1 MSNSE
6 RSVRRPAPR
15 PGRYRWLAALSSL
28 AVGGALLAPLYGQGA
43 PRLNRVIEQVERDE
57 AAITGQHWQFID
69 MEHGPYLL
77 DRLQSRLA
85 DLKPEGE
92 PRPTQTPLVRIPM
105 EGGEPVRF
113 AVKQVLDSGA
123 FGIVFPRVETREQAG
138 LAVQAMR
145 YPPQRGEAQP
155 QPPGLR
161 GWGPGRAAR
170 YWGLDVPAYVPRAD
184 VWPLDP
190 NGELL
195 ALIMIES
202 ATGVANVDEIVSVPG
217 VGALFIGPADL
228 AMSLGVGPPG
238 REHAPETEE
247 AIQTVLRACLGAAVT
262 CGIAESNT
270 RAERRIEEGFRVL
283 LAF

>member
-1 MSNSE
+1 MTKDLGS
-6 RSVRRPAPR
+6 A
-15 PGRYRWLAALSSL
+15 AALAGL
-28 AVGGALLAPLYGQGA
+28 AVGATLLAPLHGQNT
-43 PRLNRVIEQVERDE
+43 PRLNRVIEQVERGE

-69 MEHGPYLL
+69 LEHGPYLL
-77 DRLQSRLA
+77 DRLQDRLV
-85 DLKPEGE
+85 DLKPDGAA
-92 PRPTQTPLVRIPM
+92 RPERTPLVRIPM

-113 AVKQVLDSGA
+113 AVKQVLDMGA
-123 FGIVFPRVETREQAG
+123 FGVVFPRVETREQAG

-145 YPPQRGEAQP
+145 YPPQRGEAERG
-155 QPPGLR
+155 PPGLR

-170 YWGLDVPAYVPRAD
+170 YWGLSVPDYVPRAD

-190 NGELL
+190 RGELL

-202 ATGVANVDEIVSVPG
+202 EFGVDNVEEIVSVPG

-238 REHAPETEE
+238 AEHAPETEA
-247 AIQTVLRACLGAAVT
+247 AIQTVLRACLAADVV
-262 CGIAESNT
+262 CGIADSNAR
-270 RAERRIEEGFRVL
+270 RAQRIDEGFRIL

>member
-1 MSNSE
+1 MTT
-6 RSVRRPAPR
+6 RHRYAPA
-15 PGRYRWLAALSSL
+15 LAAL
-28 AVGGALLAPLYGQGA
+28 AVGSALLAPLAGQDG
-43 PRLNRVIEQVERDE
+43 PRLNRVIEQIERDE
-57 AAITGQHWQFID
+57 AAFTGEHWQFID

-77 DRLQSRLA
+77 DRLQDRLA
-85 DLKPEGE
+85 DLKPDGE
-92 PRPTQTPLVRIPM
+92 ARPEQTPLVRIPM

-113 AVKQVLDSGA
+113 AVKQVLDMGA
-123 FGIVFPRVETREQAG
+123 FGVVFPRVETREQAG

-145 YPPQRGEAQP
+145 YPPQRGEARP
-155 QPPGLR
+155 EPEGLR

-170 YWGLDVPAYVPRAD
+170 YWGLAVPAYVARAD

-190 NGELL
+190 QGELL

-202 ATGVANVDEIVSVPG
+202 EFGVHNVDEIVSVPG

-238 REHAPETEE
+238 AEHAPETEA
-247 AIQTVLRACLGAAVT
+247 AIQKVLQACLDADVV
-262 CGIAESNT
+262 CGIADSRT
-270 RAERRIEEGFRVL
+270 RAEQRIAEGFQIL